1 MIREAEGIV
10 TKKTNLRW
18 YDWER
23 YSTRKEEKMKLG
35 GFLGRADFSGDL
47 GAFWPYVL
55 LGEYIHVGKGSS
67 FGLGKY
73 EILQMNDEL

>member
-1 MIREAEGIV
+1 IQTE
-10 TKKTNLRW
+10 KSHLRW

-23 YSTRKEEKMKLG
+23 YSTRQEGKMKLG
-35 GFLGRADFSGDL
+35 GFLGTISFTGDL
-47 GAFWPYVL
+47 SAFLPYVI
-55 LGEYIHVGKGSS
+55 LGELVHVGKGSS